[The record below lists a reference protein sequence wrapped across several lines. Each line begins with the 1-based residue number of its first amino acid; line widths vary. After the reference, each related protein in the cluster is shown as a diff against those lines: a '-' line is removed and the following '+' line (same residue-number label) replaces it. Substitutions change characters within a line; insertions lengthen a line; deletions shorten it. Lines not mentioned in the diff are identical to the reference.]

1 MLRELEF
8 RNRYGVHISSILRGS
23 QRINIPNGGTILFP
37 GDNIQAIGSDDQ
49 LTTFSEALN
58 TELHD
63 KDPEIEKREMKL
75 HQVVINRNGIFAGK
89 TLRDSGIRDVYNC
102 MVVGLEEGKE
112 NLSQMDPSHKLRL
125 RRLGQR

>member
-1 MLRELEF
+1 M
-8 RNRYGVHISSILRGS
+8 
-23 QRINIPNGGTILFP
+23 
-37 GDNIQAIGSDDQ
+37 
-49 LTTFSEALN
+49 N

-112 NLSQMDPSHKLRL
+112 NLSQMDPSHKLRHGGYL
-125 RRLGQR
+125 DCRRAGRHRALLQGQRPCV